1 MPDRRLAP
9 AEVELALRRLT
20 LHRRGERDE
29 PVGRV
34 GPPVVDD
41 VLDVLEQV
49 GRDVLVDDE
58 LAGVDDAHVEP
69 GADRVVEE
77 RGVHRLADD
86 VVAAE
91 REREVGD
98 AAARARAGAALLD
111 QRQRLD
117 ERLREAVVLLDPGRD
132 GEHVRVEDD
141 VLGLPAV
148 ADEQVVGAA
157 ADLDLALD
165 RVGLPDLVE
174 GHHDDAGAEAADPP
188 RLLEERLLALLE
200 ADRVDDP
207 LALDAL
213 QPRLEHGEARAV
225 DHDRDPRH
233 LGLGREQV
241 EEGRHRLL
249 PVEQVGVHVD
259 VEDVRAA
266 AHLLERDVDGAL
278 VVARLDQAA
287 EARRA
292 GHVRALADHHE
303 ARVGADLER
312 LEPAEAGTRRPFR
325 DLSRGLSLDH
335 VRNRPDVLGRR
346 PAAAADDVD
355 EAFARE
361 RAEQLGGLVRLLVVA
376 AERVR
381 QPCVRVRAR
390 VRAGEP
396 RELGDVRPHLL
407 RAERAVDADD
417 QRLRLLDRV
426 PERLDGLAR
435 RACGRR
441 GRRS

>member
-1 MPDRRLAP
+1 MKSTIPWTSACSSRLPTGASRQERSSSRFVASP
-9 AEVELALRRLT
+9 WTVD
-20 LHRRGERDE
+20 GEGDE

-34 GPPVVDD
+34 GPAVEDD

-69 GADRVVEE
+69 GPDRVVEE
-77 RGVHRLADD
+77 RGVHRLAHD

-91 REREVGD
+91 REREVRD
-98 AAARARAGAALLD
+98 AAARARARAALLD

-141 VLGLPAV
+141 VLRREAV

-165 RVGLPDLVE
+165 RVGLALLVE
-174 GHHDDAGAEAADPP
+174 RHHDDAGAVAPDPA

-213 QPRLEHGEARAV
+213 EPGLEHGEARAV
-225 DHDRDPRH
+225 DHDRDPRD
-233 LGLGREQV
+233 LGLGRDQV
-241 EEGRHRLL
+241 EERRHRLL
-249 PVEQVGVHVD
+249 AVEQVGVHVH

-278 VVARLDQAA
+278 VVVRLDQPA
-287 EARRA
+287 EARGA
-292 GHVRALADHHE
+292 GDVRALADHHE
-303 ARVGADLER
+303 AGVRADLER
-312 LEPAEAGTRRPFR
+312 LEAAEARPRRPFR

-335 VRNRPDVLGRR
+335 VRDRPMCSGVVPQQPPTTLTK
-346 PAAAADDVD
+346 PS
-355 EAFARE
+355 
-361 RAEQLGGLVRLLVVA
+361 RANS
-376 AERVR
+376 
-381 QPCVRVRAR
+381 PSSS
-390 VRAGEP
+390 
-396 RELGDVRPHLL
+396 
-407 RAERAVDADD
+407 AVS
-417 QRLRLLDRV
+417 
-426 PERLDGLAR
+426 
-435 RACGRR
+435 CG
-441 GRRS
+441 SSS